1 MILVACAVLY
11 NFIRREN
18 ADDPFDNISQAVPH
32 VGEASSLRRGASLIR
47 EGDIDVPSH
56 IVAQFPQEER
66 SYMVRVRDEIA
77 NQMWDAFRA
86 RPWYRQ

>member
-1 MILVACAVLY
+1 MIPVACAVLY

-18 ADDPFDNISQAVPH
+18 SDDTFDNSSRTVRH
-32 VGEASSLRRGASLIR
+32 VGEASSSRRGTSPIR
-47 EGDIDVPSH
+47 EGDVDVPDH
-56 IVAQFPQEER
+56 IAAQFPQQER
-66 SYMVRVRDEIA
+66 SYMARVRDEIA